1 MGLKENP
8 RGRDVKRN
16 LIVLIF
22 LIVQAVWRRV
32 QESGM
37 VNDYIGDSKFKSFVR
52 CVAAL
57 PFLPLTELE
66 STVKELKNWKLA
78 SKEQEFFCPV
88 RNCKGHEVNR
98 TSFLFYLVR

>member
-1 MGLKENP
+1 
-8 RGRDVKRN
+8 
-16 LIVLIF
+16 
-22 LIVQAVWRRV
+22 
-32 QESGM
+32 M

-78 SKEQEFFCPV
+78 SKEQELFRDQFMEYIESYWMNGSFPPKVWNCWRKS
-88 RNCKGHEVNR
+88 RNTNNTYNKNK
-98 TSFLFYLVR
+98 